1 MINARSG
8 MEKAM

>member
-1 MINARSG
+1 